1 MADPNDEQAQEQSL
15 ELRIALN
22 NAYAFVEGAKAVQ
35 SAASVTYEE
44 LLDQQLERI
53 AGAGTSSR
61 PNALNR
67 IDKVLSDVQQAVAKI
82 KSLPDDAFRDHNPE
96 TDVNTTI

>member
-1 MADPNDEQAQEQSL
+1 VADQNDEQAQEQSL

-22 NAYAFVEGAKAVQ
+22 NAYAFVEGAKTVQ

-44 LLDQQLERI
+44 LIEQQIERI

-67 IDKVLSDVQQAVAKI
+67 IDKVLSDVTQAAAKI
-82 KSLPDDAFRDHNPE
+82 KSLPDDAFREHDPA
-96 TDVNTTI
+96 TDVNTTP